1 MSRLLEIEVAPK
13 IPPLLNRMLE
23 LEVIPKPPALPRR
36 GKAGR
41 RGLDGK
47 AGKDGIE
54 GLPGIP
60 GNPGLRG
67 ATGLAGASGAKGDPG
82 KDGQDGKD
90 GHTPTPEWEGTK
102 LRFDEGPFVDLQGK
116 PGRDGRGG
124 SGGSAVSQLSQLQDV
139 TTTGATDGQVL
150 TQTSAGQY
158 GFTTVTGAGGASL
171 SFSWKF
177 NTGITAVDPGNKA
190 FSMNSAT
197 PSAVTALY
205 FNDIN
210 NENNDVSSV
219 MPFLVSGNRIFF
231 SQASNADH
239 TALYQ
244 VSGAVTDNVGWW
256 TVPVTHVSSG
266 TLPANNDIIG
276 FIFLLTA
283 AGGGGDGLGPDGD
296 KGDVIVGGAG
306 TTLTL
311 DTTIVAGGPT
321 GSASVVP
328 VITYDAKGRLTA
340 VSTAAITPAAIGAP
354 AGSGTS
360 TGSNTGDQTITL
372 TGNVTG
378 TGTGSFAATI
388 AADAVTYAKMQN
400 AVASSRLIG
409 SGAAGAGVD
418 LVEIALGTN
427 LAMSGTTLNATDTNT
442 LGPDGDKGDIT
453 VGGTGTTLTIDA
465 AAVTLA
471 KMENRNTQT
480 FIGRNTALAG
490 VPEEL
495 STATAKTMLN
505 LAGSNT
511 GDQTITLTGDV
522 TGSGTG
528 SFAATIPAGT
538 VTFAKRSNLSAISR
552 LVGRGSAAGV
562 GPEEEIVLGTNLT
575 MSGTTLNATGGAADG
590 LGPDGDKGDITV
602 GGTGTTLT
610 IDTAAVTY
618 AKIQDVSAISRLLG
632 RGSAAGVGDVEE
644 IILGTNLAM
653 SGTTLNATAG
663 SGSFSITQAT
673 VTLPYPASRLQQ
685 VVVTDAGVASTDKII
700 VMSAG
705 VAETQTNANDGTDI
719 LTMMAFPATGSFT
732 LQVNSLTPMAGPLVI
747 NYTRSA

>member
-1 MSRLLEIEVAPK
+1 
-13 IPPLLNRMLE
+13 MLE
-23 LEVIPKPPALPRR
+23 KVNLKDTISAVVGTLPMGPP
-36 GKAGR
+36 GR
-41 RGLDGK
+41 MGDKG
-47 AGKDGIE
+47 E
-54 GLPGIP
+54 
-60 GNPGLRG
+60 
-67 ATGLAGASGAKGDPG
+67 KGDPG
-82 KDGQDGKD
+82 KDGKD
-90 GHTPTPEWEGTK
+90 GAPGAVGAKGSAGPVGAPGSPGEPGKQGEAGPIGPMPKHERSGAK
-102 LRFDEGPFVDLQGK
+102 LRFEQDTGEWGPWIDFK
-116 PGRDGRGG
+116 AA
-124 SGGSAVSQLSQLQDV
+124 S
-139 TTTGATDGQVL
+139 TNTGAIGGMLVSHLSDVYGGDSAQDGQVL
-150 TQTSAGQY
+150 TYDGNVNRWHPATP
-158 GFTTVTGAGGASL
+158 TGGTGVATL

-177 NTGITAVDPGNKA
+177 NTSTATANPGNKA
-190 FSMNSAT
+190 FSMNNVAPAS
-197 PSAVTALY
+197 VTELY
-205 FNDIN
+205 FNDTN
-210 NENNDVSSV
+210 QENNDVSSV
-219 MPFLVSGNRIFF
+219 MPFLTTGNRIFF
-231 SQASNADH
+231 SQSSNADH

-266 TLPANNDIIG
+266 TLPANNDVIG
-276 FIFLLTA
+276 FVFLLTA
-283 AGGGGDGLGPDGD
+283 AGGGADGLGPDGD
-296 KGDVIVGGAG
+296 KGDVIVGGTG

-311 DTTIVAGGPT
+311 DTVIVAGGPT

-328 VITYDAKGRLTA
+328 VITYDAKGRLTT
-340 VSTAAITPAAIGAP
+340 VSTATITPAAIGAP
-354 AGSGTS
+354 SGSGTS

-372 TGNVTG
+372 TSDVTG
-378 TGTGSFAATI
+378 SGTGSFATTI
-388 AADAVTYAKMQN
+388 AAQAVTNAKLLN
-400 AVASSRLIG
+400 VATATFKGRTT
-409 SGAAGAGVD
+409 AGAGSPED
-418 LVEIALGTN
+418 LTVAQAKTLLNLTGTN
-427 LAMSGTTLNATDTNT
+427 SGDQTITLTADVTGSGTGSFAT
-442 LGPDGDKGDIT
+442 
-453 VGGTGTTLTIDA
+453 TIA
-465 AAVTLA
+465 AQAVTLA

-480 FIGRNTALAG
+480 FIGRNTAAAG

-528 SFAATIPAGT
+528 SFATTIPAGT

-562 GPEEEIVLGTNLT
+562 GPEEEITLGTNL
-575 MSGTTLNATGGAADG
+575 S
-590 LGPDGDKGDITV
+590 
-602 GGTGTTLT
+602 
-610 IDTAAVTY
+610 
-618 AKIQDVSAISRLLG
+618 
-632 RGSAAGVGDVEE
+632 
-644 IILGTNLAM
+644 M

-732 LQVNSLTPMAGPLVI
+732 LQVNSLTPVAGPLVI

>member
-1 MSRLLEIEVAPK
+1 MIEKVSLTDAVRQ
-13 IPPLLNRMLE
+13 I
-23 LEVIPKPPALPRR
+23 VGALPVGPQGPKGDR
-36 GKAGR
+36 G
-41 RGLDGK
+41 D
-47 AGKDGIE
+47 
-54 GLPGIP
+54 
-60 GNPGLRG
+60 
-67 ATGLAGASGAKGDPG
+67 KGDPG
-82 KDGQDGKD
+82 KDGAPGLPGKD
-90 GHTPTPEWEGTK
+90 GLNGQSVV
-102 LRFDEGPFVDLQGK
+102 GPPGK
-116 PGRDGRGG
+116 PGEPGLPGEPGSIGPMPNHEIQGQRVRFESEPGVWGG
-124 SGGSAVSQLSQLQDV
+124 WIDLRSNVMASIGGMLLSHLSDTYGMDSAQ
-139 TTTGATDGQVL
+139 DGQVVAWDANAGKWHPV
-150 TQTSAGQY
+150 TQTG
-158 GFTTVTGAGGASL
+158 GAGVATL

-177 NTGITAVDPGNKA
+177 NTSTATANPGNKA
-190 FSMNSAT
+190 FSMNNVAPAS
-197 PSAVTALY
+197 VTALY

-210 NENNDVSSV
+210 QENNDVSSV
-219 MPFLVSGNRIFF
+219 MPFLTTGNRIFF
-231 SQASNADH
+231 SQSSNADH

-256 TVPVTHVSSG
+256 TVPVTHVNSG
-266 TLPANNDIIG
+266 TLPANNDVIG
-276 FIFLLTA
+276 FVFLLTT
-283 AGGGGDGLGPDGD
+283 AGGGGADGLGPDGN
-296 KGDVIVGGAG
+296 KGDVTVGGTG

-311 DTTIVAGGPT
+311 NSTIVAGGPT

-340 VSTAAITPAAIGAP
+340 VSTATITPAAIGAP
-354 AGSGTS
+354 SGSGTS

-372 TGNVTG
+372 TSDVTG
-378 TGTGSFAATI
+378 SGTGSFATTI
-388 AADAVTYAKMQN
+388 AAQAVTNAKLTN
-400 AVASSRLIG
+400 VATATFKGRTT
-409 SGAAGAGVD
+409 AGAGSPED
-418 LVEIALGTN
+418 LTVAQAKTLLNLTGTN
-427 LAMSGTTLNATDTNT
+427 SGDQTITLTADVTGSGTGSFAT
-442 LGPDGDKGDIT
+442 
-453 VGGTGTTLTIDA
+453 TIA
-465 AAVTLA
+465 AQAVTLA

-480 FIGRNTALAG
+480 FIGRNTAAAG

-495 STATAKTMLN
+495 SIATAKTMLN

-528 SFAATIPAGT
+528 SFATTIPAGT

-562 GPEEEIVLGTNLT
+562 GPEEEITLGTNLS

-610 IDTAAVTY
+610 IDAAAVTY
-618 AKIQDVSAISRLLG
+618 SKIQNVSAASLLLG
-632 RGSAAGVGDVEE
+632 RGSAAGAGSPQE
-644 IILGTNLAM
+644 ITLGTNLSM

-685 VVVTDAGVASTDKII
+685 VVVTDASVASTDKII

-705 VAETQTNANDGTDI
+705 VAETQTNANDSADV
-719 LTMMAFPATGSFT
+719 LNMMALPATGSFT